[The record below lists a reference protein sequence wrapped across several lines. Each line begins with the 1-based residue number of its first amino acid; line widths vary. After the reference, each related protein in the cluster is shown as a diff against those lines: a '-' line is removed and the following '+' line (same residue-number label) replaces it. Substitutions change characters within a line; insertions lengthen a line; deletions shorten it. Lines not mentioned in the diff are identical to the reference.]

1 MRVSPQNSPFV
12 YSTLESHGA
21 LALPIAE
28 EPSLAGQTIVVA
40 TDGTQES
47 RAATAVASVLGR
59 RHGATTVALRAYD
72 FTAPNQRAET
82 IVAPWGRTYDTLD
95 IARHL
100 LRAEINRDIAEV
112 ETWNVRAVAGRPAHA
127 IAAEARAL
135 DAALVVMGLR
145 RARHGSDA
153 PHHDTVLR
161 VMRESSAPV
170 LVTTGALAGAPK
182 RIVVGVD
189 FGLESVRLARAALTV
204 LDDDGELVLANVQ
217 SQSKAGGGIRR
228 RDGARMDESAAASLE
243 RLRRALP
250 SWTNVTLEVLHERD
264 DVATSL
270 LSAAVRLR
278 ADCIAVGSRSH
289 AFDDGARLGPV
300 ASALVESGM
309 RSLLVVPSAHRGA
322 AAVSA
327 GHGS

>member
-1 MRVSPQNSPFV
+1 MRAIPQRSAFV

-21 LALPIAE
+21 VAQAVAD
-28 EPSLAGQTIVVA
+28 EPSLAGRTIVVA
-40 TDGTQES
+40 TDGSHES

-72 FTAPNQRAET
+72 YSTPTDRAEVL
-82 IVAPWGRTYDTLD
+82 VAPWGRSYDTLD
-95 IARHL
+95 LARQL
-100 LRAEINRDIAEV
+100 LRQEINRDIAEV

-145 RARHGSDA
+145 RARDGEV
-153 PHHDTVLR
+153 PPHDTVMQ

-170 LVTTGALAGAPK
+170 LVTTGALAGAPR

-189 FGLESVRLARAALTV
+189 FGLESVRVARAALAV
-204 LDDDGELVLANVQ
+204 LDDDGALVLANVQ
-217 SQSKAGGGIRR
+217 GGSQPSGRMQRRAGTL
-228 RDGARMDESAAASLE
+228 ADEGAAASLE

-250 SWTNVTLEVLHERD
+250 PWSNVSLVVLHERD

-270 LSAAVRLR
+270 LAAAVRLR
-278 ADCIAVGSRSH
+278 ADCVAVGTRPR
-289 AFDDGARLGPV
+289 ALDDGAKLGIV
-300 ASALVESGM
+300 ATALVKSGM
-309 RSLLVVPSAHRGA
+309 RSLLVVPHALRGGA
-322 AAVSA
+322 ASVST